1 MKKGLGQRGQDR
13 KMVRGT
19 GQGRSRIGVGQRAR
33 DRREAHSQE
42 GVLKDKK
49 EDERTL
55 GRCVGQQKEW
65 NPSCQALS
73 PSVRP

>member
-19 GQGRSRIGVGQRAR
+19 GQGRSRIRAGQRAR
-33 DRREAHSQE
+33 ARREAHSQE
-42 GVLKDKK
+42 GVLKNKK

-55 GRCVGQQKEW
+55 G
-65 NPSCQALS
+65 
-73 PSVRP
+73 